1 MRYQVPQF
9 IEVEDKI
16 FGPFTLR
23 QFIYLA
29 GGAALSYILYVSTI
43 SFLPFFLVLIL
54 MVPVLVL
61 GVTLAF
67 YKPNGK
73 PFLNMV
79 ESAIKYYIGSKL
91 YLWKKEVKKV
101 TRTEEAAQNQVVVPK
116 LADSKLKDLAWN
128 LNISGP
134 MNKQN

>member
-1 MRYQVPQF
+1 
-9 IEVEDKI
+9 
-16 FGPFTLR
+16 
-23 QFIYLA
+23 
-29 GGAALSYILYVSTI
+29 
-43 SFLPFFLVLIL
+43 

>member
-9 IEVEDKI
+9 IEIEDKI

-29 GGAALSYILYVSTI
+29 GGAALSYILYVLTI
-43 SFLPFFLVLIL
+43 PFLPFFLVLIL
-54 MVPVLVL
+54 MIPILGL
-61 GVTLAF
+61 GVALAF

-73 PFLNMV
+73 PFINMV
-79 ESAIKYYIGSKL
+79 ESAIKYYVGNKL

-101 TRTEEAAQNQVVVPK
+101 TKTEATTQNQLAVPK

-134 MNKQN
+134 NKQN